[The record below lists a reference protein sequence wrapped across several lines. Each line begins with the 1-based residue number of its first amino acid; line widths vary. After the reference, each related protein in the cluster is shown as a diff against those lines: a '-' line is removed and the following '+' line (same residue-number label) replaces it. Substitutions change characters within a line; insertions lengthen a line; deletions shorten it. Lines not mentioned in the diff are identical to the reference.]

1 MLQVT
6 ISDETAIQ
14 RFAEG
19 TLEVLVA
26 GLRVTV
32 TGATT
37 DDGTVE
43 AKSILVAPESAE
55 GLFDERQLFGGRQR
69 EQQQP

>member
-19 TLEVLVA
+19 TLDDLVA
-26 GLRVTV
+26 GQRVTV

-43 AKSILVAPESAE
+43 ARSILVAPEGAE
-55 GLFDERQLFGGRQR
+55 GLFGERQLFGGRMR
-69 EQQQP
+69 ERQQP